1 MKREKKETQNLNK
14 TYTLSKEI
22 NAESLKCKT
31 VKSKISTEKWDIKL
45 PISINAP

>member
-31 VKSKISTEKWDIKL
+31 KSKISTEKWDIKL
-45 PISINAP
+45 PISINAA